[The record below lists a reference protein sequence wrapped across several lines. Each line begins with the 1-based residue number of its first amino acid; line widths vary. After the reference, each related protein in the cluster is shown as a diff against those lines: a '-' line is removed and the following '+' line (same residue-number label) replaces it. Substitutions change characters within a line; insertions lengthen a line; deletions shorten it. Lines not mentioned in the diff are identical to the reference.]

1 MYVQVQDGSTC
12 IVRIDQMWH
21 DKSDNPFFTGP
32 WILKP
37 KQTQHPPTQLFYKKE
52 VIMSTTIDTN
62 PMRSITG
69 KCYVMAL
76 KEYCESRPV
85 EYLEKHVFVCVYRYY
100 ETGDKEFKKI
110 KTFKSFTL
118 APEVL
123 KDEFYKFETD
133 VIPEL
138 HISPFILDYMNGKRK
153 FTPLSQA
160 IIPSNIQSIPVR
172 KILPTHGYGMFCSF
186 NRSKLQQQNPN
197 LTVPQLTKMLAAEWR
212 SLNPE
217 EKTRYEKM
225 ASERNMQIEK
235 LKNSP
240 GAMVVYE
247 CTWGDCDY
255 QFENVQDLFTHVKNK
270 ILEQGVC
277 KWGGCHK
284 NTTEFLSAS
293 KLLKHVKEAHIRTS
307 SKLILPNQKTCNF
320 VPNQTVSP
328 SISVPSSNYSHSYM
342 GSPNLDVTNS
352 TSSAP
357 PLGTQ
362 TVLEA
367 IYSSLDYA
375 TSTFNI
381 PGRGVDAMF
390 PTHTDVCN
398 DQFYSH
404 YISSLQRPCT
414 QPINALSELEGFED
428 EDSYPEVNNIPSYPA
443 LEELFDSKLLASHQ
457 TDGDESLIQRL
468 RDYMDQLN
476 YCSTSST
483 I

>member
-69 KCYVMAL
+69 KCYVMPL

-118 APEVL
+118 ASEVL
-123 KDEFYKFETD
+123 KDELYKFDSEI
-133 VIPEL
+133 IPEL
-138 HISPFILDYMNGKRK
+138 HVSPFIQDYINGKRK
-153 FTPLSQA
+153 FIPLCQTS
-160 IIPSNIQSIPVR
+160 IPSNIQNIPVR

-212 SLNPE
+212 SLTPE
-217 EKTRYEKM
+217 EKTKYEKM
-225 ASERNMQIEK
+225 ASERNLQIER

-240 GAMVVYE
+240 GAMVIYE
-247 CTWGDCDY
+247 CTWEDCDY

-270 ILEQGVC
+270 IVDQGVC
-277 KWGGCHK
+277 KWVGCHK

-307 SKLILPNQKTCNF
+307 SKLILPTQKTDHF
-320 VPNQTVSP
+320 IPNQNTSP
-328 SISVPSSNYSHSYM
+328 ATSLPSSANFSHSYM
-342 GSPNLDVTNS
+342 PSPNLDGSNS
-352 TSSAP
+352 TCALP

-367 IYSSLDYA
+367 IYSSLDYT

-381 PGRGVDAMF
+381 PGRGADAMF
-390 PTHTDVCN
+390 PTHTDVSN

-404 YISSLQRPCT
+404 YIASLQHPCT
-414 QPINALSELEGFED
+414 QPINDLSEIEGVED
-428 EDSYPEVNNIPSYPA
+428 DDSHHPESSSGYPP
-443 LEELFDSKLLASHQ
+443 LEELFDSKLLASQ
-457 TDGDESLIQRL
+457 SLTDDECLIQRL
-468 RDYMDQLN
+468 REYMNQLA
-476 YCSTSST
+476 YCPTTS